1 MNSVRLVALFVV
13 AAVLCAPAIGVAAWS
28 SDPSVNTPLV
38 TAAEH
43 QGSHRVIHDGHGGF
57 FAVWHDMRDSATT
70 YKDIYAQHFDASGD
84 PEWGTNGVVVCNAT
98 DWQQSPKAALDGV
111 GGIIVTWEDA
121 RGGAPDIYAQRLD
134 ADGEAVWT
142 ANGIPVIATATTDY
156 CGWCVTDGD
165 GGAIAMSRDGGVN
178 RITADGSLAW
188 GDADHPFLYS
198 TSGDA
203 WAPKL
208 IADGAGGAILTW
220 VEGNDVAIQRVDH
233 DGDLL
238 WNGGAPVI
246 LSDPGATDP
255 ECPRIVPDGTGGAI
269 VAWYADIDDRVYAQR
284 VDSNGAVQWQADGV
298 AVMAAGERTYSSS
311 HGLASDGAGG
321 AIVTW
326 MGDDSPYNMFAQ
338 RVGASGA
345 LRWSSPTQ
353 VCTGGAYWLS
363 ASPRKTVEDGSGG
376 CITVWNRSTGGNDYE
391 IIAQRVDMAGNALWG
406 ADGLLLSDVALGISP
421 SPCIR
426 LAGTGYGGAA
436 AVWWDDRNRATTGRD
451 IYMQGIRASGRLGT
465 PTFPDADGDGV
476 ADDVDNCPG
485 TPAGD
490 SVDADGCSTAD
501 DDGDGVLNDQD
512 DCPGTPGCADVDSDG
527 CPLDGDDDGVADG
540 CDDCPGT
547 AAGDPVDDDGCST
560 ADDDG
565 DGVLNDDDACAGTPT
580 CATNVNANGCAIDSD
595 GDGSPDGCPPAEQ
608 GCCGATGP
616 VAPLGLAV
624 GLLLLGRFAGRRNT
638 RRR

>member
-1 MNSVRLVALFVV
+1 VSSVRLVPLLVV
-13 AAVLCAPAIGVAAWS
+13 AAVLCAPAISVAAWS
-28 SDPSVNTPLV
+28 DDPSVNTPVV
-38 TAAEH
+38 TAPNI

-57 FAVWHDMRDSATT
+57 FVVWQDARDRAAT
-70 YKDIYAQHFDASGD
+70 DFDVYAQRFDASGT
-84 PEWGTNGVVVCNAT
+84 PKWGANGKVIC
-98 DWQQSPKAALDGV
+98 KANLFQGGPRLALDGT
-111 GGIIVTWEDA
+111 GGIIVTWGSDCADWSTDLYVQRFDA
-121 RGGAPDIYAQRLD
+121 NGNAQWSAPAVRVFNSPGWWPCGWVVS
-134 ADGEAVWT
+134 DGE
-142 ANGIPVIATATTDY
+142 
-156 CGWCVTDGD
+156 
-165 GGAIAMSRDGGVN
+165 GGAIMMIFDGAVN
-178 RITADGSLAW
+178 RVTAGGTLAW
-188 GDADHPFLYS
+188 GDAAHPVWYS
-198 TSGDA
+198 TSGNC

-220 VEGNDVAIQRVDH
+220 VEGDDVAIQRVDH

-246 LSDPGATDP
+246 LSDPGATDS

-269 VAWYADIDDRVYAQR
+269 VAWYADRDDRVYAQR
-284 VDSNGAVQWQADGV
+284 VDSNGAVQWQPDGV

-353 VCTGGAYWLS
+353 LCTGGAYWLS
-363 ASPRKTVEDGSGG
+363 TSPRKTVEDGSGG

-391 IIAQRVDMAGNALWG
+391 IIAQRVDMSGNALWD
-406 ADGLLLSDVALGISP
+406 ADGLLLSDVAVGIGT

-436 AVWWDDRNRATTGRD
+436 AVWWDDRNNATTGRD
-451 IYMQGIRASGRLGT
+451 VYMQGIRASGRLGK

-476 ADDVDNCPG
+476 ADDVDNCPD
-485 TPAGD
+485 TANAD
-490 SVDADGCSTAD
+490 QADADADGV
-501 DDGDGVLNDQD
+501 GD
-512 DCPGTPGCADVDSDG
+512 A
-527 CPLDGDDDGVADG
+527 

-547 AAGDPVDDDGCST
+547 AAGDPVDEDGCST
-560 ADDDG
+560 VDEDG
-565 DGVLNDDDACAGTPT
+565 DGVGDDQDECPDTPSCATVDADGCPSDSDGDGVVDGCDKCPDTPS
-580 CATNVNANGCAIDSD
+580 CATNIDANGCAIDSD

-616 VAPLGLAV
+616 VAPLGLAA
-624 GLLLLGRFAGRRNT
+624 GMLLLSRFRGFKGRT
-638 RRR
+638 RRA